1 MFRQAEGTKER
12 TNDPANS
19 LMKPLMVAAALRDSG
34 VPLSKLEI
42 VENVPKMLLGFSV
55 WM

>member
-1 MFRQAEGTKER
+1 MFRQAEGTKEKDER
-12 TNDPANS
+12 SSNS
-19 LMKPLMVAAALRDSG
+19 LMKPLMVAALRDSG

-42 VENVPKMLLGFSV
+42 VENVPRMLLGFSV